1 MMKHKIVRIVIFVLE
16 TFIALT
22 AIVSGVAILT
32 GGLQMPLELLRST
45 PFSDYTIPGLLL
57 VIVVGGSS
65 LVAAAMVFIHR
76 EFVVLLSVAA
86 GLIMAGWITVQVA
99 MLGLV
104 SWLQVLYFV
113 LGVLIFGL
121 ATYLWIAEYHSHYL
135 QTRPISHT

>member
-16 TFIALT
+16 AFIALT

-32 GGLQMPLELLRST
+32 GELQMPLELLRST

-57 VIVVGGSS
+57 AIVVGGSS
-65 LVAAAMVFIHR
+65 LVAAATVFIHR
-76 EFVVLLSVAA
+76 EFAVLLSVAA
-86 GLIMAGWITVQVA
+86 GPNMAGWITVQVA

-104 SWLQVLYFV
+104 LWLQVLYFV

-135 QTRPISHT
+135 QTRHISHT

>member
-1 MMKHKIVRIVIFVLE
+1 MMKHKIVHIVIFVLE
-16 TFIALT
+16 AFIALT

-57 VIVVGGSS
+57 AIVVGGSS
-65 LVAAAMVFIHR
+65 LVAATTVFIHR

-121 ATYLWIAEYHSHYL
+121 AAYLWIAEYHSHYL
-135 QTRPISHT
+135 QTRHVSHT